1 MKNFLLVVC
10 APLALLAACG
20 PSTSEKP
27 AAEAVQADSAAVAT
41 SLRGFFEW
49 YAANETRLA
58 QFSFT
63 DTTGPH
69 LKLAPAQL
77 QAYLAEIKQSG
88 FVSNELVEN
97 ETKFYQAC
105 ERAWANEEKGDVPA
119 GLDADRFYCAQDYL
133 APYHTGQVRARIMGD
148 RAMATLTLGDGAG
161 GSRDFGYELRKENGK
176 WLLAKLGCDSG
187 VSY

>member
-1 MKNFLLVVC
+1 MKNLLLAVC
-10 APLALLAACG
+10 VPLALLSACG
-20 PSTSEKP
+20 QSTSEKS
-27 AAEAVQADSAAVAT
+27 SAAVAEADSVAIAT
-41 SLRGFFEW
+41 SLRGFFTW
-49 YAANETRLA
+49 YAAHENRLA

-69 LKLAPAQL
+69 LKLAPEQL
-77 QAYLAEIKQSG
+77 QAYLAEIKKSG
-88 FVSNELVEN
+88 FVSDELIEN

-105 ERAWANEEKGDVPA
+105 EKAWANETKGDVPS

-133 APYHTGQVRARIMGD
+133 APYHTGKVSARIIGD
-148 RAMATLTLGDGAG
+148 RALATLTLSDGSG
-161 GSRDFGYELRKENGK
+161 HSRDFGYELRKENGQ